1 MMLQFTKYFILLFLF
16 VAATR
21 SFAQN
26 TTINTG
32 INTKNLG
39 SRLTVN
45 GSVAGDYKI
54 ITGSAALGFSDY
66 YTAYN
71 GNTDG
76 MFHLPPAGSGAL
88 KGRIYSIK
96 NTSNYK
102 LTVIASASEMID
114 GTANTSSVTV
124 PSGYYAKLISKGTT
138 SGSTWELLAIMD
150 SKTESVAVKKAL
162 DYAYSMSRG
171 GYPDMTQFIVSDNN
185 PTFIPE
191 SQTSF
196 TMPVAKPVF
205 LSVAVGLADVTYP
218 METTKSPYFRCELI
232 IDGVATN
239 LFQIVQQLY
248 VGGPLQFN
256 ISGVFNLSAGPHAV
270 WANITRWNDEGY
282 TGVQTFI
289 VLSVVYDA
297 VYLD

>member
-1 MMLQFTKYFILLFLF
+1 MLQFTKYFILLFLF
-16 VAATR
+16 VAATG

-26 TTINTG
+26 TGINTG
-32 INTKNLG
+32 INTKNPG

-71 GNTDG
+71 GSTEG
-76 MFHLPPAGSGAL
+76 MFHLPPAGWGAL

-102 LTVIASASEMID
+102 LTVVASASEMID

-138 SGSTWELLAIMD
+138 TGSTWELLAIMD
-150 SKTESVAVKKAL
+150 SKTEESVTVKKAL

-171 GYPDMTQFIVSDNN
+171 GYPNMTQFIVSDNN

-205 LSVAVGLADVTYP
+205 LSVAVGLADVTNP

-248 VGGPLQFN
+248 VSGQLQFN

-270 WANITRWNDEGY
+270 WLNITRWNDFGY
-282 TGVQTFI
+282 VYAQTFK
-289 VLSVVYDA
+289 VLSVVYDGA
-297 VYLD
+297 YLD